1 MAVNVAYN
9 TGKLDRDIGCL
20 VLSDTEEYWGY
31 GLLSDPHPSN
41 LVSTVL
47 YRYDP
52 VPTVHDKDIHDLR
65 IKCLEDLLNN
75 GCNDLRVAKE
85 KLTNIHKEEV
95 MSTLSKRSVHKKM
108 MLNFAMSIYMDGYKG
123 GDPILKLRCPTLWE
137 RVVDSKDGTALLELH
152 TAGWIWRY
160 VDGYHLWA
168 CGPGEFVD
176 RPSAVVDL
184 LLQFE

>member
-52 VPTVHDKDIHDLR
+52 VR
-65 IKCLEDLLNN
+65 Q
-75 GCNDLRVAKE
+75 
-85 KLTNIHKEEV
+85 
-95 MSTLSKRSVHKKM
+95 
-108 MLNFAMSIYMDGYKG
+108 
-123 GDPILKLRCPTLWE
+123 
-137 RVVDSKDGTALLELH
+137 
-152 TAGWIWRY
+152 RY
-160 VDGYHLWA
+160 TTKIFTTFG
-168 CGPGEFVD
+168 
-176 RPSAVVDL
+176 
-184 LLQFE
+184 